1 MFLVKIDVRTYI
13 FSLLERVFLEAR
25 AAVDWLAYR
34 RLERHRS
41 GFATV
46 TTFNLKH
53 PFLQCVKITSSALW
67 FKLKMTISNY
77 HRYDLHGRLK
87 RFRL

>member
-1 MFLVKIDVRTYI
+1 LFLVKIEVRADV
-13 FSLLERVFLEAR
+13 FSLFERVFLEAC
-25 AAVDWLAYR
+25 AAVNWLAYR

-53 PFLQCVKITSSALW
+53 PFLQRVKITSSAL
-67 FKLKMTISNY
+67 
-77 HRYDLHGRLK
+77 
-87 RFRL
+87 